1 MGEKRRFHH
10 ILILFWL
17 VQTPPIGCPSLTIVG
32 VAWPNVCLLCIS
44 VDWLLASH
52 VMFFPYPVWSI
63 RTTMAKLKYSTPL
76 QGLVSSA
83 IYMYTY
89 IYMWYIYV
97 HINMTHSIKTL
108 MTYPRK
114 KTNKQTSVDI
124 GGIFNLFVQHKK
136 TRAQRSSKHHS
147 PVVLSIVPDSNIPS
161 IFCWLG

>member
-89 IYMWYIYV
+89 IYMYIYV

-114 KTNKQTSVDI
+114 KTNKQANI
-124 GGIFNLFVQHKK
+124 GGYRWYIQFVRATQKD
-136 TRAQRSSKHHS
+136 TRATLIKAPFTSRFVHS
-147 PVVLSIVPDSNIPS
+147 AR
-161 IFCWLG
+161 